1 MKKIYYQL
9 IFLTSVFLLLIGG
22 TTLHGQNL
30 LGNPSFE
37 TGELAPWTE
46 GNGNTVN
53 IIEDAADGTY
63 AAQGNIEQIIDL
75 VAGQAYVWT
84 AQVKCIA
91 DCDKNVWIGRK
102 DLAPGG
108 GVVNFNFK
116 DFSEYGEA
124 KIEFVA
130 ENTGPHRFWV
140 WGQGDPLGYVS
151 DNHVLLTA
159 RDYALQNSLL
169 GNPSFETGELA
180 PWTEGNGNMVNIIED
195 APDGMFAAQGN
206 IEQIIDLKEGQAYKW
221 TAQAK
226 CLSGCDKDMWIG
238 RKDLAPGGG
247 VVNFNFKDFSEWG
260 EATVEFVAEN
270 EGPHRFWV
278 WGTGDPLSYASDF
291 HILLEVDSITP
302 PEPEPVDTMGGE
314 GTGANLLLNPS
325 FETGELTPW
334 TAGNNSVVNLI
345 SDATDGEVAAQ
356 GNIEQI
362 VSLEEGQSYVWT
374 ADVKC
379 LGGCEN
385 GMWIG
390 VRDLVANEL
399 VKNFNFS
406 GFSEYM
412 EAKIEFTATSTGEHR
427 FFVFGVGDAD
437 YVSDNHVLREIGG
450 TIEPEPEV
458 EIGPIGDNLFINPN
472 FETGDLTPWN
482 ENTEPTLETEDVQ
495 EGEYAARGHL
505 EQIVALEAGES
516 YVWTAQVK
524 CAGGCGNGMWIGIR
538 DLVAQAL
545 VTNFRFSDFS
555 EYMEAKIEFEAT
567 STGDHRFFVWGQ
579 NDADYLSDN
588 HKLFKIGIIEPEP
601 IDSSNLIVNNLL
613 INPDFEDE
621 TLSPWNDGTSNTA
634 MIETEDVQNGEQAAL
649 GHLEQ
654 IVALEA
660 GESYV
665 WTAQVKCVSGCENG
679 MWIGIRDLIAEALVT
694 NFRFSD
700 FSEYMEAKIEF
711 EATSTGDHRFF
722 VFGQNDAVYLSDN
735 HVLVKVGDEFI
746 SSTYEIGTDA
756 DKIEITNYQD
766 GLMVNIDPT
775 LRDAHFFAHDL
786 AGKMVDNSPVNGQ
799 TFITK
804 SRFNATGIY
813 IISVR
818 AGNAIKTQKV
828 FIKN

>member
-9 IFLTSVFLLLIGG
+9 IFLTSFCLLAISG
-22 TTLHGQNL
+22 TTLYGQNL

-37 TGELAPWTE
+37 TGELAPWTA

-53 IIEDAADGTY
+53 IVEDAADGTF

-84 AQVKCIA
+84 AQVKCLA
-91 DCDKNVWIGRK
+91 DCDKNMWIGRK
-102 DLAPGG
+102 DLAPDG

-124 KIEFVA
+124 KVEFVA
-130 ENTGPHRFWV
+130 ENSGPHRFWV
-140 WGQGDPLGYVS
+140 WGQGDPQGYIS

-159 RDYALQNSLL
+159 REYALQNSLL

-180 PWTEGNGNMVNIIED
+180 PWTEGNSNTVNLIED

-206 IEQIIDLKEGQAYKW
+206 IEQIIDLKAGQAYSW

-247 VVNFNFKDFSEWG
+247 VVNFNFKEFSEYG
-260 EATVEFVAEN
+260 EAKVEFVAEN
-270 EGPHRFWV
+270 SGPHRFWV
-278 WGTGDPLSYASDF
+278 WGVGDPLSYASDF

-302 PEPEPVDTMGGE
+302 PEPEPVDTLGGE

-334 TAGNNSVVNLI
+334 TAGNNATVNLI

-362 VSLEEGQSYVWT
+362 VSLEAGQSYVWT

-379 LGGCEN
+379 LSGCEA
-385 GMWIG
+385 GMFIG
-390 VRDLVANEL
+390 IRDLVENAL
-399 VKNFNFS
+399 VKNFKFS
-406 GFSEYM
+406 AFTEYM
-412 EAKIEFTATSTGEHR
+412 QAKIEFTATSTGNHR

-437 YVSDNHVLREIGG
+437 YVSDNHVLQTLDG
-450 TIEPEPEV
+450 TVEEEEEPTF
-458 EIGPIGDNLFINPN
+458 GPIGDNLLINPN
-472 FETGDLTPWN
+472 FETGDLAPWN
-482 ENTEPTLETEDVQ
+482 ENTEPTLETADVQ
-495 EGEYAARGHL
+495 DGDFAARGHL
-505 EQIVALEAGES
+505 EQIVTLEAGES

-524 CAGGCGNGMWIGIR
+524 CVGGCSNGMWIGIR
-538 DLVAQAL
+538 DLVASAL

-555 EYMEAKIEFEAT
+555 DYTEAKIEFEAEN
-567 STGDHRFFVWGQ
+567 SGEYRFFVFGQ

-588 HKLFKIGIIEPEP
+588 HQLFKIGLIEPEP

-613 INPDFEDE
+613 INPDFEGE
-621 TLSPWNDGTSNTA
+621 SLAPWNDGTDNTA
-634 MIETEDVQNGEQAAL
+634 MIDTEDVQNGNQAAR

-654 IVALEA
+654 IVALEE

-665 WTAQVKCVSGCENG
+665 WTAQVKCAGGCENN
-679 MWIGIRDLIAEALVT
+679 MWIGIRDLVAGALVT
-694 NFRFSD
+694 NFNFKD
-700 FSEYMEAKIEF
+700 FSEYAEAKIEF
-711 EATSTGDHRFF
+711 TSNSTGDHRFF
-722 VFGQNDAVYLSDN
+722 VFGQNDANYLSDN
-735 HVLVKVGDEFI
+735 HVLVKVGDEFT
-746 SSTYEIGTDA
+746 SSTYELGTDA
-756 DKIEITNYQD
+756 EKIEIINYNH
-766 GLMVNIDPT
+766 GLMVNIDQT
-775 LRDAHFFAHDL
+775 LDNGHIFAHDL
-786 AGKMVDNSPVNGQ
+786 AGRAVYNSPVNGQ
-799 TFITK
+799 LFIDK
-804 SRFNATGIY
+804 SNFNATGIY

-828 FIKN
+828 FIKD